1 MKNITVDWAI
11 SNGAETKIV
20 KHPAGDIW
28 NEKNACSELTKI
40 LSLQNQEL
48 TELDVIINEIAW
60 FDKYSE
66 ENISVYDKWVGYSL
80 PIKGYIDH
88 LRHCAKEI
96 ESYT

>member
-1 MKNITVDWAI
+1 MKNITVDWVI
-11 SNGAETKIV
+11 RNGAETKIV
-20 KHPAGDIW
+20 KHPSGDVW
-28 NEKNACSELTKI
+28 NERNACSDLTKI

-66 ENISVYDKWVGYSL
+66 ENINVYDKWVGYSL

>member
-1 MKNITVDWAI
+1 MKNINVEWVI
-11 SNGAETKIV
+11 RNGAETKIV
-20 KHPAGDIW
+20 KHPSGDTW
-28 NEKNACSELTKI
+28 NERNACLDVSKI
-40 LSLQNQEL
+40 LRLQNQEL

-80 PIKGYIDH
+80 PIKGYINH

-96 ESYT
+96 DNYS